1 MIDTFPSKL
10 CGLVPRKR
18 RPALASDGG
27 FMLLEVV
34 ISALLVG
41 LIAVGTFSAFD
52 AAGKSTEGTRA
63 HAQATVLA
71 QQDEER
77 LRGLT
82 TTQLAQLGSVETA
95 RAENGDC
102 LEQISGAWHYW
113 SKGSTSLCEN
123 PTGLS
128 GTAYSATVF
137 TVTSSASYVAAE
149 KGTEKAAFT
158 CEKTAGAASYL
169 QTTSSVS
176 WPSLGKTRPPVS
188 QSGIVTVPTSGVLL
202 VKVLNQ
208 NNEPIEGATV
218 TVTGTG
224 VNITQTTPTTGCVTF
239 GGLPAET
246 VEVDAFKSPWVDKQ
260 GKSPPPA
267 VPAPISTTSITE
279 KTFYLGEPGEIIA
292 TFESNGVTAG
302 VTSDTFYALQTEMTS
317 PHDYVAGATGT
328 YVSSV
333 TMTGVEGK
341 GLFPFEKVGKPAGE
355 APYTV
360 FAGDCEANNPAKVT
374 ETGEKIKDRTVQ
386 VNPNGEPPVKVEV
399 PPVNLTVY
407 EGTSAAKGNALE
419 GAEYAYITNKGCST
433 STATAQNYTGTVPY
447 QHKVAISTGTNKGH
461 LEPKYQP
468 YANELIL
475 CVTAKLSNKYYRN
488 TFTIAN
494 TTKAGNSTEHKFYLK
509 EVKTTEDTGKEES
522 GTKGALKCP

>member
-1 MIDTFPSKL
+1 MIDTFLSK
-10 CGLVPRKR
+10 RS
-18 RPALASDGG
+18 RPASEDG

-41 LIAVGTFSAFD
+41 LIAIGTFSAFD
-52 AAGKSTEGTRA
+52 AAGKSTAGTRA
-63 HAQATVLA
+63 HAQATVIA

-95 RAENGDC
+95 RAENGYC
-102 LEQISGAWHYW
+102 LEQASGAWHYW
-113 SKGSTSLCEN
+113 SKGSTSFCEN

-128 GTAYSATVF
+128 GTAYSAAVF

-149 KGTEKAAFT
+149 KGAEKAAFT
-158 CEKTAGAASYL
+158 CEKTGGAASYL

-176 WPSLGKTRPPVS
+176 WPSLGTRPPVS

-208 NNEPIEGATV
+208 NNEPLAGATV

-224 VNITQTTPTTGCVTF
+224 VNTTQTTPAAGCVIF

-260 GKSPPPA
+260 GKSPPAALP
-267 VPAPISTTSITE
+267 PITITTTSVSE
-279 KTFYLGEPGEIIA
+279 ATFNIGEPGTIVA
-292 TFESNGVTAG
+292 GFESNGTIVG
-302 VTSDTFYALQTEMTS
+302 VTGDTVYALQTEIKS
-317 PHDYVAGATGT
+317 PSDYVDGTAGEYA
-328 YVSSV
+328 SSV
-333 TMTGVEGK
+333 ALKGIETK
-341 GLFPFEKVGKPAGE
+341 GLFPFVKVGKPAE
-355 APYTV
+355 PAPYTV

-374 ETGEKIKDRTVQ
+374 ETGEKIKDRTAPVE
-386 VNPNGEPPVKVEV
+386 PNLSTPVKVEV
-399 PPVNLTVY
+399 PAVNLTVY
-407 EGTSAAKGNALE
+407 EGTSTTPVSALE
-419 GAEYAYITNKGCST
+419 GAEYAYITNKGCS
-433 STATAQNYTGTVPY
+433 AGTAQNYTGTVPY
-447 QHKVAISTGTNKGH
+447 QHKVAISTGSGTLKGH

-468 YANELIL
+468 YAKELIL
-475 CVTAKLSNKYYRN
+475 CVTAKLSTGKYYRN

-509 EVKTTEDTGKEES
+509 EAKTTEDTGVEES
-522 GTKGALKCP
+522 STKGALKCP

>member
-1 MIDTFPSKL
+1 
-10 CGLVPRKR
+10 
-18 RPALASDGG
+18 
-27 FMLLEVV
+27 MLLEVV

-41 LIAVGTFSAFD
+41 LIAIGTFSAFD
-52 AAGKSTEGTRA
+52 AAGKSTAGTRA
-63 HAQATVLA
+63 HAQATVVA

-77 LRGLT
+77 LRSLT
-82 TTQLAQLGSVETA
+82 TTQLAQLGSVETT

-102 LEQISGAWHYW
+102 LEEVSGAWHYW
-113 SKGSTSLCEN
+113 SKGTTSFCEN

-128 GTAYSATVF
+128 GTAYNATVF
-137 TVTSSASYVAAE
+137 TVTSSATYVAAE
-149 KGTEKAAFT
+149 KGSEKAAFT
-158 CEKTAGAASYL
+158 CEKTGGAASYL

-188 QSGIVTVPTSGVLL
+188 QSSIVTVPTSGILL

-208 NNEPIEGATV
+208 NNEAVEGATV

-224 VNITQTTPTTGCVTF
+224 VNTTQITPASGCVII

-246 VEVDAFKSPWVDKQ
+246 VQVDAYKSSWVDGQ

-267 VPAPISTTSITE
+267 GPATITTTSVSE
-279 KTFYLGEPGEIIA
+279 KTFNIGEPGTITA
-292 TFESNGVTAG
+292 GFESNGVTTG
-302 VTSDTFYALQTEMTS
+302 VTSDIVYASQSEMKS
-317 PHDYVAGATGT
+317 PQDYVGGTAGT
-328 YVSSV
+328 YASSV
-333 TMTGVEGK
+333 AVTGIEEK
-341 GLFPFEKVGKPAGE
+341 GLFPFVKVGKPAGE

-374 ETGEKIKDRTVQ
+374 ETGEKIKDRTAPVKS
-386 VNPNGEPPVKVEV
+386 NEATAVKVEV

-407 EGTSAAKGNALE
+407 EGTSTTPGNALE
-419 GAEYAYITNKGCST
+419 GAEYAYITNKGCS
-433 STATAQNYTGTVPY
+433 AGTAQNYTGTVTY
-447 QHKVAISTGTNKGH
+447 QHKVAISTGSGTLKGH

-468 YANELIL
+468 YAKELIL
-475 CVTAKLSNKYYRN
+475 CVTAKLSTGKYYRN

-509 EVKTTEDTGKEES
+509 EAKTTEDTGKEES
-522 GTKGALKCP
+522 STKGTLKCP

>member
-1 MIDTFPSKL
+1 
-10 CGLVPRKR
+10 
-18 RPALASDGG
+18 
-27 FMLLEVV
+27 MLLEVV

-52 AAGKSTEGTRA
+52 AAGKSTAASRA
-63 HAQATVLA
+63 HAQATVIA

-102 LEQISGAWHYW
+102 LEQVAGAWHYW

-149 KGTEKAAFT
+149 KGAEKAAFT
-158 CEKTAGAASYL
+158 CEKTGGTASYL

-176 WPSLGKTRPPVS
+176 WTSLGTRPPVS
-188 QSGIVTVPTSGVLL
+188 QSGILTVPTSGVLL

-208 NNEPIEGATV
+208 NNEAVAGATV

-224 VNITQTTPTTGCVTF
+224 VNTTQTTPAGGCVIF

-246 VEVDAFKSPWVDKQ
+246 VEVDAYKSLRVDKQ

-267 VPAPISTTSITE
+267 VPTTISTTSIAE
-279 KTFYLGEPGEIIA
+279 KTFFLGEPGEIIA

-302 VTSDTFYALQTEMTS
+302 VTSDTVYTLQTEMAS
-317 PHDYVAGATGT
+317 PTDYVTETAGT
-328 YVSSV
+328 YASSV
-333 TMTGVEGK
+333 TMTGIEGK
-341 GLFPFEKVGKPAGE
+341 GLFPFVKVGKPSGP

-360 FAGDCEANNPAKVT
+360 FAGDCEANNPATVT
-374 ETGEKIKDRTVQ
+374 EKGEKIVDRTAQ
-386 VNPNGEPPVKVEV
+386 VDPNVSTPVKVEV

-407 EGTSAAKGNALE
+407 EGTGSAKAEKALE
-419 GAEYAYITNKGCST
+419 GAEYAYITNKACS
-433 STATAQNYTGTVPY
+433 AGKAQNYAGTVPY
-447 QHKVAISTGTNKGH
+447 QHKVTISTGSTEALRGH

-468 YANELIL
+468 YAKELIL
-475 CVTAKLSNKYYRN
+475 CVTAKLSSGKYYRN

-509 EVKTTEDTGKEES
+509 EAKGTEDTGKEES

>member
-1 MIDTFPSKL
+1 
-10 CGLVPRKR
+10 
-18 RPALASDGG
+18 
-27 FMLLEVV
+27 MLLEVV

-41 LIAVGTFSAFD
+41 LIAIGTFSAFD
-52 AAGKSTEGTRA
+52 AAGKSTAVSRA
-63 HAQATVLA
+63 HAQATVIA
-71 QQDEER
+71 QQDEEH

-82 TTQLAQLGSVETA
+82 TTQLAQLGSEETA

-102 LEQISGAWHYW
+102 LEEVSGAWRYW
-113 SKGSTSLCEN
+113 SKGTTSFCEN

-149 KGTEKAAFT
+149 KGSEKAAFT
-158 CEKTAGAASYL
+158 CEKTGGAASYL

-176 WPSLGKTRPPVS
+176 WPSLGTRPPVS
-188 QSGIVTVPTSGVLL
+188 QSSIVTVPTSGVLL

-208 NNEPIEGATV
+208 NNEAVEGATV

-224 VNITQTTPTTGCVTF
+224 VNSTQITPTSGCVII

-246 VEVDAFKSPWVDKQ
+246 VQVDAYKSSWVDGQ

-267 VPAPISTTSITE
+267 GPVTITTTSVSE
-279 KTFYLGEPGEIIA
+279 KTFNIGEPGTIVA
-292 TFESNGVTAG
+292 GFESNGTIVG
-302 VTSDTFYALQTEMTS
+302 VTSDTVYALQTEMKS
-317 PHDYVAGATGT
+317 PTDYVDGTAGA
-328 YVSSV
+328 YASSI
-333 TMTGVEGK
+333 TLKGIEEK
-341 GLFPFEKVGKPAGE
+341 GLYPFVKVGKPAGE

-374 ETGEKIKDRTVQ
+374 ETGEKIKDRTAWVK
-386 VNPNGEPPVKVEV
+386 PNEPVAVKVEV
-399 PPVNLTVY
+399 PAVNLTVY
-407 EGTSAAKGNALE
+407 EGTSTTPGNALE
-419 GAEYAYITNKGCST
+419 GAEYAYITNKGCS
-433 STATAQNYTGTVPY
+433 AGTAQNYTGTVPY
-447 QHKVAISTGTNKGH
+447 QHKVAISTGSSTLKGH

-468 YANELIL
+468 YAKELTL
-475 CVTAKLSNKYYRN
+475 CVTAKLSTGKYYRN

-509 EVKTTEDTGKEES
+509 EAKTTEDTGKEES
-522 GTKGALKCP
+522 STQGALKCP

>member
-1 MIDTFPSKL
+1 MIDTFYSKL
-10 CGLVPRKR
+10 SNPQ
-18 RPALASDGG
+18 AEGG

-41 LIAVGTFSAFD
+41 LIAIGTFSAFD
-52 AAGKSTEGTRA
+52 AAGRSTAGTRA
-63 HAQATVLA
+63 HAQAIQIA
-71 QQDEER
+71 GQNQER

-102 LEQISGAWHYW
+102 VEEVSGAWHYW

-137 TVTSSASYVAAE
+137 TVTSSARYVAAE

-158 CEKTAGAASYL
+158 CEKTGGAASYL

-176 WPSLGKTRPPVS
+176 WSSLGTRPPVS
-188 QSGIVTVPTSGVLL
+188 QSSIVTVPTSGVLL

-208 NNEPIEGATV
+208 NNEAVEGATV

-224 VNITQTTPTTGCVTF
+224 VNTTQTTPAAGCVIF
-239 GGLPAET
+239 GGLPAEA
-246 VEVDAFKSPWVDKQ
+246 VEVDASKSTWVDHQ
-260 GKSPPPA
+260 GKSPPAALP
-267 VPAPISTTSITE
+267 PITITTTSVSE
-279 KTFYLGEPGEIIA
+279 ATFNIGEPGTIVA
-292 TFESNGVTAG
+292 GFESNGTTVG
-302 VTSDTFYALQTEMTS
+302 VTGDTVYALQTEIKS
-317 PHDYVAGATGT
+317 PSDYVDGTAGGYA
-328 YVSSV
+328 SSV
-333 TMTGVEGK
+333 TLA
-341 GLFPFEKVGKPAGE
+341 GLFPFVKVGKPAE
-355 APYTV
+355 PAPYTV

-374 ETGEKIKDRTVQ
+374 ETGEKIKDRTAQ
-386 VNPNGEPPVKVEV
+386 VEPNLSTPVKVEV
-399 PPVNLTVY
+399 PAVNLTVY
-407 EGTSAAKGNALE
+407 EGTSTTPGNALE
-419 GAEYAYITNKGCST
+419 GAEYAYITNKGCS
-433 STATAQNYTGTVPY
+433 AGTAQNYTGTVPY
-447 QHKVAISTGTNKGH
+447 QHKVAISTGSGTLKGH

-468 YANELIL
+468 YAKELIL
-475 CVTAKLSNKYYRN
+475 CVTAKLSTGKYYRN

-509 EVKTTEDTGKEES
+509 EAKTTEDTGKEES
-522 GTKGALKCP
+522 STQGALKCP

>member
-1 MIDTFPSKL
+1 MIDTFLS
-10 CGLVPRKR
+10 R
-18 RPALASDGG
+18 LARSASEDG

-52 AAGKSTEGTRA
+52 AAGKSTAASRA
-63 HAQATVLA
+63 HAQATVIA

-102 LEQISGAWHYW
+102 LEQVAGAWHYW

-149 KGTEKAAFT
+149 KGAEKAAFT
-158 CEKTAGAASYL
+158 CEKTGGTASYL

-176 WPSLGKTRPPVS
+176 WTSLGTRPPVS
-188 QSGIVTVPTSGVLL
+188 QSGILTVPTSGVLL

-208 NNEPIEGATV
+208 NNEAVAGATV

-224 VNITQTTPTTGCVTF
+224 VNTTQTTPAAGCVIF
-239 GGLPAET
+239 GGLPAES
-246 VEVDAFKSPWVDKQ
+246 VEVDAYKSPRVDKQ

-267 VPAPISTTSITE
+267 VPTTISTTSIAE
-279 KTFYLGEPGEIIA
+279 KTFFLGEPGEIIA

-302 VTSDTFYALQTEMTS
+302 VTSDTVYALQTEMAS
-317 PHDYVAGATGT
+317 PKGYVGGTAGSYASNATL
-328 YVSSV
+328 
-333 TMTGVEGK
+333 TGIEGK
-341 GLFPFEKVGKPAGE
+341 GIFPFVKVGKPSE
-355 APYTV
+355 PAPYTV
-360 FAGDCEANNPAKVT
+360 FAGDCEANNPATVT
-374 ETGEKIKDRTVQ
+374 EKGEKIKDRTAP
-386 VNPNGEPPVKVEV
+386 VNPNESAPVKVEV

-407 EGTSAAKGNALE
+407 EGTAKTPVKALE
-419 GAEYAYITNKGCST
+419 GAEYAYITNRECS
-433 STATAQNYTGTVPY
+433 AGKAQNYSGTVPY
-447 QHKVAISTGTNKGH
+447 QHKVAISTGTEALRGH

-468 YANELIL
+468 YAKELIL
-475 CVTAKLSNKYYRN
+475 CVTAKLSTKYYRN

-509 EVKTTEDTGKEES
+509 EAKGTEDTGVEES
-522 GTKGALKCP
+522 STKGALKCP